1 MKFSKLILLAFTL
14 LSVRQAKAQQQ
25 PGIVLTLR
33 DALNYSLRNNSTV
46 NKSRLDI
53 ERAKYVVQETRA
65 QALPQLNIAGTL
77 TDQLIIPKLIFN
89 GQVVSLG
96 TKYNAVGQANFSQ
109 KLFDKQVFTG
119 LKASEAS
126 VDFYRLTSQQT
137 EENVIEQVSSAYY
150 QYLVTREQLEVIDS
164 NINATAHVA
173 KIIAAQFKSG
183 LAKKIDLDRTQVNI
197 TNLNTQREQLLNAIS
212 QGENT
217 LKYYMGMPVNT
228 VIIIPQAELQNVK
241 TEAPRGLDSVN
252 TTNLIDYKV
261 LTKQE
266 QLLKFQKQAYQ
277 AQYYPSLSFT
287 ANYSQN
293 GLSPNFNLFNFTRNS
308 SAYWYGA
315 SAIGL
320 TLNIPVFDGF
330 ARRSRV
336 REANVDI
343 LKIRED
349 IRNTSNALNL
359 AYKNAR
365 VQISNSLNTIS
376 LQTANV
382 RLANEV
388 YTSTQNNYRNGLASL
403 TDLLDAQNALVSAQ
417 NSYNQALLNYKI
429 AEIELIK
436 SNGNIRTLLN

>member
-164 NINATAHVA
+164 NINATARVA

-241 TEAPRGLDSVN
+241 TEAARGLDSVN

-365 VQISNSLNTIS
+365 VQINNSLNTIS

>member
-1 MKFSKLILLAFTL
+1 MKICTRILLAVIL
-14 LSVRQAKAQQQ
+14 LTSQLAKAQQQ
-25 PGIVLTLR
+25 PESVLTLK
-33 DALNYSLRNNSTV
+33 DALNYSLRNNSAV

-53 ERAKYVVQETRA
+53 ERARYVVEETRA
-65 QALPQLNIAGTL
+65 QALPQLNVNGSI
-77 TDQLIIPKLIFN
+77 TDQLIIPKLVFN

-96 TKYNAVGQANFSQ
+96 TKYNAIGQANFSQ

-119 LKASEAS
+119 LQASQAS

-137 EENVIEQVSSAYY
+137 EENTIEQVASAYY
-150 QYLVTREQLEVIDS
+150 QYLVTREQLAVVDS
-164 NINATAHVA
+164 NINSTRRVE
-173 KIIAAQFKSG
+173 KIIATQYKNG
-183 LAKKIDLDRTQVNI
+183 LAKKIDLDRVQVNI
-197 TNLNTQREQLLNAIS
+197 TNLNTQREQLLNAIA

-217 LKYYMGMPVNT
+217 LKYYMGMSVNA
-228 VIIIPQAELQNVK
+228 VINIPQAELQSVK
-241 TEAPRGLDSVN
+241 TAAARDLDSIN
-252 TTNLIDYKV
+252 TANLIDYKV
-261 LTKQE
+261 LKKQE
-266 QLLKFQKQAYQ
+266 ELLQYQKKAYQ

-293 GLSPNFNLFNFTRNS
+293 GLSPNFDLFNFTRNS
-308 SAYWYGA
+308 GAYWYGS

-320 TLNIPVFDGF
+320 TLSIPVFDGF

-359 AYKNAR
+359 AHKNA
-365 VQISNSLNTIS
+365 QIQINNSLNTIS
-376 LQTANV
+376 LQNANV

-388 YTSTQNNYRNGLASL
+388 YTSTQNNYNNGLASL

-436 SNGNIRTLLN
+436 SNGNIKTLLN

>member
-1 MKFSKLILLAFTL
+1 MKFNKLILLAFTL

-164 NINATAHVA
+164 NINATARVA

-228 VIIIPQAELQNVK
+228 VIIIPQAEPQNVK
-241 TEAPRGLDSVN
+241 TEAARGLDSVN